1 MLLIQL
7 WLNILIKVC
16 QTCFESQFMKGF
28 VMSGLRTC
36 VVVLCG
42 AMANVAVASP
52 KIEARGELGKLIG
65 GGVGGFVGDK
75 IGGAIGVPGGPWGTV
90 FGAGIG
96 GGIGAYF
103 GAEIGDR
110 IEDFIRGVDREPQTR
125 EPQAPREPIRDFYDY
140 GYSFGHAW

>member
-1 MLLIQL
+1 
-7 WLNILIKVC
+7 
-16 QTCFESQFMKGF
+16 MKGF
-28 VMSGLRTC
+28 VMSGLKAFSC

-52 KIEARGELGKLIG
+52 KIEARGELGRFIG

-75 IGGAIGVPGGPWGTV
+75 MGGLVGGAIGGY
-90 FGAGIG
+90 IG
-96 GGIGAYF
+96 S
-103 GAEIGDR
+103 EVGDR
-110 IEDFIRGVDREPQTR
+110 VEDFIRGVDREPQTK

>member
-1 MLLIQL
+1 
-7 WLNILIKVC
+7 
-16 QTCFESQFMKGF
+16 
-28 VMSGLRTC
+28 MSGLKTFSC

-42 AMANVAVASP
+42 AMANMAIASP

-75 IGGAIGVPGGPWGTV
+75 MGGFVGGTV
-90 FGAGIG
+90 GGYIG
-96 GGIGAYF
+96 S
-103 GAEIGDR
+103 EVGDR
-110 IEDFIRGVDREPQTR
+110 VEDYIRGVDREPQTR

>member
-1 MLLIQL
+1 
-7 WLNILIKVC
+7 
-16 QTCFESQFMKGF
+16 
-28 VMSGLRTC
+28 MSGLRTFSC

-42 AMANVAVASP
+42 AMANVAIASP

-75 IGGAIGVPGGPWGTV
+75 IGGAIGVPGDPV
-90 FGAGIG
+90 GIG
-96 GGIGAYF
+96 LGRFLGGTAGGYIGS
-103 GAEIGDR
+103 EIGDR
-110 IEDFIRGVDREPQTR
+110 VEDLIRDFIDREPQTK

>member
-1 MLLIQL
+1 M
-7 WLNILIKVC
+7 C
-16 QTCFESQFMKGF
+16 PTCLESQFLNLNFMKGF
-28 VMSGLRTC
+28 VMSGLRTFSC

-42 AMANVAVASP
+42 AMANVAIAGP
-52 KIEARGELGKLIG
+52 KIEARGQLGRDIG
-65 GGVGGFVGDK
+65 EGVGAGM
-75 IGGAIGVPGGPWGTV
+75 GGAMGGMIGALGGPWGTV

-96 GGIGAYF
+96 GGIGAYS

-110 IEDFIRGVDREPQTR
+110 VEDYIRGVDREPQTK

>member
-1 MLLIQL
+1 
-7 WLNILIKVC
+7 
-16 QTCFESQFMKGF
+16 
-28 VMSGLRTC
+28 MSGLRTFSC

-75 IGGAIGVPGGPWGTV
+75 MGGFVGGAIGGY
-90 FGAGIG
+90 IG
-96 GGIGAYF
+96 S
-103 GAEIGDR
+103 EVGDR
-110 IEDFIRGVDREPQTR
+110 VEDYIRGVDREPQTR